1 MARSANT
8 GRLAVFCAPASPRSP
23 VHNAALGYSVLPGCR
38 GEPPRRPRLLAWS
51 VTTVASPGGIKG
63 LSESL
68 LHTARGQARFAL
80 QSYASLDDGT
90 PPTLVAL
97 SAGAAVES
105 ALKAVLAK
113 LLPSTLAE
121 KGDLHTQLFLM
132 GRGGLPDKTYADC
145 RTVGA
150 FEAWK
155 SINDALPKLQVAQN
169 DVKQVLAVRNAA
181 AHLALVD
188 SEDLKRG
195 VRAMVVCVEALL
207 VELGTNSLT
216 FWGDD
221 LHAHTTALVE
231 ESVDARLVLIEEL
244 KTAARV
250 RLDRLQSLS
259 GDHFEGLAMTLDQ
272 GAREA
277 EDSSDSRG
285 ESHECPVCHY
295 TGWLSGY
302 VERSALQHEA
312 GDEHTEDSHWVDRT
326 FWPSDF
332 MCGVCGLTLQEE
344 ELRLAGLPEVID
356 LEPDY
361 DPDEYRDWYDDL
373 RDEWERWRD

>member
-1 MARSANT
+1 
-8 GRLAVFCAPASPRSP
+8 
-23 VHNAALGYSVLPGCR
+23 
-38 GEPPRRPRLLAWS
+38 
-51 VTTVASPGGIKG
+51 
-63 LSESL
+63 
-68 LHTARGQARFAL
+68 
-80 QSYASLDDGT
+80 
-90 PPTLVAL
+90 
-97 SAGAAVES
+97 
-105 ALKAVLAK
+105 
-113 LLPSTLAE
+113 
-121 KGDLHTQLFLM
+121 
-132 GRGGLPDKTYADC
+132 
-145 RTVGA
+145 
-150 FEAWK
+150 
-155 SINDALPKLQVAQN
+155 
-169 DVKQVLAVRNAA
+169 
-181 AHLALVD
+181 
-188 SEDLKRG
+188 
-195 VRAMVVCVEALL
+195 
-207 VELGTNSLT
+207 
-216 FWGDD
+216 
-221 LHAHTTALVE
+221 
-231 ESVDARLVLIEEL
+231 
-244 KTAARV
+244 
-250 RLDRLQSLS
+250 
-259 GDHFEGLAMTLDQ
+259 MTLDQ